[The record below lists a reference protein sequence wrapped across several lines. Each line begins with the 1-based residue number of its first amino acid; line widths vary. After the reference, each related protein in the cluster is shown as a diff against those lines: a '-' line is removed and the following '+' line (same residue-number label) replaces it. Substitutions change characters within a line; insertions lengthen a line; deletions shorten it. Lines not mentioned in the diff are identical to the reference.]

1 MFPFCFYRATLA
13 SCVSAFPAYS
23 SAQASMLAP
32 HSLKHFK
39 CPHAYPPIISLSI
52 QVFDWR
58 TKPCPP
64 QRHPNAAG
72 HTSHHSLY
80 SFLAHGPTQ
89 KRGCRRPCPAGY
101 RQTPMGCLSACNL
114 ICLQYEMSATLGRI
128 FDTKHRQPNM
138 EHECNPCDAVAHM
151 FTEKLLVL
159 EPESVYI
166 QTQQETSMMLVNNGP
181 QRLGWKPSRPTDGH
195 GTQHQP
201 DQSSAK
207 GRDYP
212 PPPPSSSLFSFSVR
226 EEATHSLASQ

>member
-1 MFPFCFYRATLA
+1 MLQVNFARTRPTTSSPALPVSFLLVLNFFYFIFLYVPFLFLSRYSCLLCFCLSCLFQCTSLNACPALVEA
-13 SCVSAFPAYS
+13 SKF
-23 SAQASMLAP
+23 
-32 HSLKHFK
+32 FK

-64 QRHPNAAG
+64 QRHPNAAA

-101 RQTPMGCLSACNL
+101 RQTPMGCLSAFNL

-166 QTQQETSMMLVNNGP
+166 QTQQETSMILAQE
-181 QRLGWKPSRPTDGH
+181 QRT
-195 GTQHQP
+195 
-201 DQSSAK
+201 AK
-207 GRDYP
+207 AWMET
-212 PPPPSSSLFSFSVR
+212 V
-226 EEATHSLASQ
+226 